1 MTSIAVLK
9 VVCLA
14 IVFILRFPHFS
25 HVANISVAVN
35 KIKLYIKKEQ
45 TLMSKN
51 FFESFPMV
59 AYR

>member
-9 VVCLA
+9 VLCLA

-35 KIKLYIKKEQ
+35 NIKLYIKQEQ
-45 TLMSKN
+45 T
-51 FFESFPMV
+51 
-59 AYR
+59 